1 MEKRQFNS
9 EKNLTRKTS
18 FSRLLLLALL
28 MLSGFTANNLNA
40 QDIITGQVTDDSG
53 ETLIGVN
60 IIQQG
65 TGNGTVTDVDGSYSM
80 TLVSG
85 SRVLEFSYTGFE
97 TQEVAVGATSS
108 LNVVLLEASNQLSE
122 VVILGYAPVSREKV
136 LGAISSVK
144 QDQIEKATPV
154 GAFDAV
160 QGRLAGVQILSNGG
174 PGAGFDIRVRGT
186 STFSGGGTSP
196 LYVVD
201 GQQLDD
207 IDNLDPNDIQSMEV
221 LKDGATAAIYG
232 SKAANGVVLI
242 TTKSGKA
249 GEVKV
254 DVSSITSVSSLVGD
268 IRVANTRQRILYEK
282 LRQSNTDNLTTQ
294 ELDSLSAINRNS
306 NDLQKLVTERSL
318 RQQINVGV
326 RGGSKKAKLY
336 WNTGFLN
343 EDGIVLNSDYRKNQ
357 PFFNNW

>member
-18 FSRLLLLALL
+18 FSRL
-28 MLSGFTANNLNA
+28 
-40 QDIITGQVTDDSG
+40 
-53 ETLIGVN
+53 
-60 IIQQG
+60 
-65 TGNGTVTDVDGSYSM
+65 
-80 TLVSG
+80 
-85 SRVLEFSYTGFE
+85 
-97 TQEVAVGATSS
+97 GATSS

-221 LKDGATAAIYG
+221 LKDGATAKTEQY
-232 SKAANGVVLI
+232 
-242 TTKSGKA
+242 
-249 GEVKV
+249 
-254 DVSSITSVSSLVGD
+254 
-268 IRVANTRQRILYEK
+268 RQ
-282 LRQSNTDNLTTQ
+282 
-294 ELDSLSAINRNS
+294 LDYAR
-306 NDLQKLVTERSL
+306 
-318 RQQINVGV
+318 
-326 RGGSKKAKLY
+326 A
-336 WNTGFLN
+336 
-343 EDGIVLNSDYRKNQ
+343 
-357 PFFNNW
+357 